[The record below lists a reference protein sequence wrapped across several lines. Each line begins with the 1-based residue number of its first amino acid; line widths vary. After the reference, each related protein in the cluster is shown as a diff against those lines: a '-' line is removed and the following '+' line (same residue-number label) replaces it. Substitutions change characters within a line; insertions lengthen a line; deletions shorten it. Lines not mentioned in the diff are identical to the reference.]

1 MIVLNEDS
9 SGNPPGGD
17 DAGKYASV
25 VKLNLPV
32 LADGLGQVLQATPWD
47 GAARP
52 GKCALSPGMQML
64 HCYVGED
71 DTDAFAAIEAHA
83 AAQ

>member
-1 MIVLNEDS
+1 MLNEDP

-17 DAGKYASV
+17 DAGKYAAA
-25 VKLNLPV
+25 VKVNIPV
-32 LADGLGQVLQATPWD
+32 MADGLGQLLQATPWD

-52 GKCALSPGMQML
+52 GKCVLSPRMEMV

-71 DTDAFAAIEAHA
+71 DTEAFAAIEADA
-83 AAQ
+83 ATD